1 MTTERDFQR
10 WRGGDEQAFECI
22 ARRYHVLLMMR
33 VRRAPAWPALRAHC
47 SEEDIVQEVWRH
59 VVDGA
64 GRSFEPRGL
73 GSFCAYVCKITDN
86 RIASRV
92 TRQRALKR
100 GEGSGEVR
108 SSIQDELHAVHKPGT
123 PCPETASSAARV
135 SELQMLAA
143 KLLSPD
149 EYEAWLLVDNQG
161 YSSQE
166 AALALGEDPE
176 KLGRTDAA
184 VRGLLF
190 RARAKL
196 IPLVQSTR

>member
-1 MTTERDFQR
+1 
-10 WRGGDEQAFECI
+10 
-22 ARRYHVLLMMR
+22 
-33 VRRAPAWPALRAHC
+33 
-47 SEEDIVQEVWRH
+47 
-59 VVDGA
+59 
-64 GRSFEPRGL
+64 
-73 GSFCAYVCKITDN
+73 
-86 RIASRV
+86 
-92 TRQRALKR
+92 
-100 GEGSGEVR
+100 
-108 SSIQDELHAVHKPGT
+108 
-123 PCPETASSAARV
+123 
-135 SELQMLAA
+135 MLAA

-196 IPLVQSTR
+196 IPLVQSAR